1 MSLVRKIRHKGRV
14 YLNAAIHFLFIHRYL
29 RRARRNQP
37 NARFTAVT
45 LIEHLG
51 DIVACEPV
59 ARYLREKDPATRIIW
74 LVKREYREL
83 VSSNPFVDLVVV
95 VHCLTE
101 KDYLT
106 TWCSF
111 DQVIDLHFLER
122 YCALCGEAIARKESL
137 KKSDSDITLQN
148 FYTYGGIL
156 QSMSRFAG
164 LPPLNETP
172 RVYLDEK
179 VKLTVDALL
188 LPKRFVVFHCSSN
201 TAEKELPGGKWSQLT
216 HFVTKK
222 YEHCVVEVG
231 LDPVLHD
238 VGNML
243 YRDLTGRLT
252 ILETAEVIRRAAL
265 FVGID
270 SGPAHLANA
279 VGTYGIILLGSYLG
293 FKRYNPFSGNYSTGS
308 NASLVYADG
317 PVANISVDRVQ
328 QSVDAALGRMSPK
341 Q

>member
-1 MSLVRKIRHKGRV
+1 M

-29 RRARRNQP
+29 RRARRNHP
-37 NARFTAVT
+37 DARFTAVT

-59 ARYLREKDPATRIIW
+59 ARYLREKDPTTRIIW
-74 LVKREYREL
+74 LVKKEYREL

-106 TWCSF
+106 TWSSF

-122 YCALCGEAIARKESL
+122 YCALCGEAVARKKSL
-137 KKSDSDITLQN
+137 KKNDSNITLQN
-148 FYTYGGIL
+148 FYTHGGIL
-156 QSMSRFAG
+156 KSMSLFAG
-164 LPPLNETP
+164 LPPLNEPP

-179 VKLTVDALL
+179 VTLTVDALL
-188 LPKRFVVFHCSSN
+188 LPKKFVVFHCSSN
-201 TAEKELPGGKWSQLT
+201 TSEKELPKGKWSQLT
-216 HFVTKK
+216 HLVTER
-222 YEHCVVEVG
+222 YEYCVVEVG
-231 LDPVLHD
+231 LDPILHD
-238 VGNML
+238 GGNKL
-243 YRDLTGRLT
+243 YRNLTGRLT

-328 QSVDAALGRMSPK
+328 QSVDAALRRMSPK
-341 Q
+341 L

>member
-1 MSLVRKIRHKGRV
+1 MSVVRKIRHKGRV
-14 YLNAAIHFLFIHRYL
+14 YLNVAIHFLFIQRYL
-29 RRARRNQP
+29 RRARRNHP
-37 NARFTAVT
+37 DARFTAVT

-74 LVKREYREL
+74 LVKKQYREL
-83 VSSNPFVDLVVV
+83 VSSNPFIDLVVD

-101 KDYLT
+101 KDYLI

-122 YCALCGEAIARKESL
+122 YCALCGKAVTRKKSL
-137 KKSDSDITLQN
+137 KKNESNITLQN

-156 QSMSRFAG
+156 QSMSLFAG
-164 LPPLNETP
+164 LPPLNEPP

-179 VKLTVDALL
+179 VKLTVDALV
-188 LPKRFVVFHCSSN
+188 LPPKFVVFHCSSN
-201 TAEKELPGGKWSQLT
+201 TPEKELPGEKWSQLT
-216 HFVTKK
+216 HLVTTK

-231 LDPVLHD
+231 LHTVLHD
-238 VGNML
+238 SDKIF
-243 YRDLTGRLT
+243 YRDVTGRLT

-265 FVGID
+265 FIGID

-279 VGTYGIILLGSYLG
+279 VRTYGVILLGSYLG

-308 NASLVYADG
+308 NASLMYADG
-317 PVANISVDRVQ
+317 PVSDISVDRVQ

-341 Q
+341 L